1 MANDK
6 NRTSNITINVH
17 LDEQNVPEDITWS
30 ATDAPFDGEKS
41 TKSIMVGFWDG
52 EDSNAL
58 RIDLWTK
65 EMRVDEMDRFYYQTF
80 LTMADSYLRA
90 TGNKKGSDDM
100 KQFAYAFGKNSGV
113 IQE

>member
-1 MANDK
+1 MANEK
-6 NRTSNITINVH
+6 NRTSNININVH
-17 LDEQNVPEDITWS
+17 LDEQNVPEDITWG
-30 ATDAPFDGEKS
+30 ATDAPFEGEKS